1 MRPAGEV
8 RQALVLACEQLA
20 TPGSGC
26 TLRELADAA
35 RVGVDACRRA
45 VDNMRRAGVLVK
57 VGERR
62 VSYGQ
67 LRAEPQGHPR
77 HEIRVPGRLLQT
89 GRGRHAH
96 GRGLLEVHAAQG
108 CW

>member
-1 MRPAGEV
+1 MRPAGEI
-8 RQALVLACEQLA
+8 RQALALACEQLA

-62 VSYGQ
+62 VSYRNRPVALYAPVAQRPAANDADGCAGLAQ
-67 LRAEPQGHPR
+67 ALRAWG
-77 HEIRVPGRLLQT
+77 
-89 GRGRHAH
+89 
-96 GRGLLEVHAAQG
+96 
-108 CW
+108 

>member
-1 MRPAGEV
+1 MRPAGEI
-8 RQALVLACEQLA
+8 RQALALACEQLA

-62 VSYGQ
+62 VSYRNRPVALYAPVAHRPAANDSDGCVDLAQ
-67 LRAEPQGHPR
+67 ALRAWG
-77 HEIRVPGRLLQT
+77 
-89 GRGRHAH
+89 
-96 GRGLLEVHAAQG
+96 
-108 CW
+108 